1 MGEAS
6 LLYTWIDI
14 LSIVSALLAIMTAAA
29 IDYRT
34 MKIPNW
40 LTFPFI
46 LLGLSLLTFRCFA
59 GFSLSIAGFTCAIA
73 YVFVYVLWKCGMW
86 GGGDAKLVL
95 ALFILITPVY
105 PSLKFMV
112 IFSMSLATVLFLKH
126 TFRRALNI
134 RRNDGIIK
142 PLSAME
148 IVSMRETL
156 DAPSPMGPSLL
167 MAYIISI
174 MAFTAGLVP

>member
-14 LSIVSALLAIMTAAA
+14 LSIVSALLAVLAAAA

-34 MKIPNW
+34 MKIPNR

-46 LLGLSLLTFRCFA
+46 FLGLSLLVLRCLA
-59 GFSLSIAGFTCAIA
+59 GFSLSMAGFTCIVA
-73 YVFVYVLWKCGMW
+73 YVFVYVLWKCGLW

-112 IFSMSLATVLFLKH
+112 IFSISLATVLFLKH
-126 TFRRALNI
+126 SLWRALKV
-134 RRNDGIIK
+134 RRNDGFVK

-148 IVSMRETL
+148 IVSLREPL

-167 MAYIISI
+167 VAYVIAI